1 MLVERPAS
9 GLGDDVAGSGAY
21 SAVWGGFG
29 RGYEFHTT
37 SVRYISRDISGDCHA
52 EMPRKSVKKSTD
64 AVRQQ
69 RAVEAKR
76 AAGLKKLQM
85 WVPGLKLD
93 AARAAVSAVIGGR
106 NAPPEPFQVAPAI
119 SPEEVE
125 QLKKSLETAKNL
137 KDDWRHR
144 AMIAEARRPWF
155 WWFLA
160 LLLAGL
166 AVWGWWPTVAG
177 WWS

>member
-1 MLVERPAS
+1 
-9 GLGDDVAGSGAY
+9 
-21 SAVWGGFG
+21 
-29 RGYEFHTT
+29 
-37 SVRYISRDISGDCHA
+37 
-52 EMPRKSVKKSTD
+52 MPRKSVKKSTD

-125 QLKKSLETAKNL
+125 QLKKALETAKNL
-137 KDDWRHR
+137 KDDWRRR
-144 AMIAEARRPWF
+144 AMIAEARLPWF

-160 LLLAGL
+160 LVLAGL